1 MTSAEYTKSRGTILL
16 RMDCH
21 GGEGS
26 RGEMFILTLIVW
38 LGLLGLLI
46 PQSEWIDMVSMA
58 VHWV

>member
-1 MTSAEYTKSRGTILL
+1 MTSTEYTKSRGTILS
-16 RMDCH
+16 RIDCD
-21 GGEGS
+21 GGKRS

-46 PQSEWIDMVSMA
+46 PQLEWIDMVSMA